1 MCVPYVRDMTVL
13 ICTQERRMSEVHPL
27 DTRGYVGIV
36 AEPTG
41 LAQSVISLCPTSKR
55 G

>member
-1 MCVPYVRDMTVL
+1 
-13 ICTQERRMSEVHPL
+13 MSEVHPL

-41 LAQSVISLCPTSKR
+41 LAQSAISLCAPSKR
-55 G
+55 S